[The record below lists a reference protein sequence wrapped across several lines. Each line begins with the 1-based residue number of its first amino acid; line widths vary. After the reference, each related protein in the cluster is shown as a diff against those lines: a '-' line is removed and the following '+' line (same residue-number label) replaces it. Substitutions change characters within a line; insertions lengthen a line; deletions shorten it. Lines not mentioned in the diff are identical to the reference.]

1 MLHGARVIRS
11 DLIANDQDDLSKY
24 RYEFFLWRTRWN
36 SYTNPLSSDL
46 NWNYIQLLSS
56 ERQLIPDV
64 SGIYALVLK
73 PGIANHHFVS
83 YLMYIGQTTSL
94 KRRFGDYL
102 SECSNPD
109 RMKVFKMIRLYSNLL
124 WFYYASVPAEQLT
137 PVEDSLLETY
147 IPPINSRFPTTIRH
161 AVAAFR

>member
-1 MLHGARVIRS
+1 MTRS

-24 RYEFFLWRTRWN
+24 KYGFFLSSTRWN
-36 SYTNPLSSDL
+36 SYTNPIGSDL
-46 NWNYIQLLSS
+46 NWNHIQLLNS
-56 ERQLIPDV
+56 ERQRIPEV
-64 SGIYALVLK
+64 SGIYALVLQ

-94 KRRFGDYL
+94 KSRFGDYL
-102 SECSNPD
+102 SKRSNPQ
-109 RMKVFKMIRLYSNLL
+109 RMKVSRMIRLYPNHL
-124 WFYYASVPAEQLT
+124 WFYYASVPNEQLT

-147 IPPINSRFPTTIRH
+147 IPPINSRFPATVRD